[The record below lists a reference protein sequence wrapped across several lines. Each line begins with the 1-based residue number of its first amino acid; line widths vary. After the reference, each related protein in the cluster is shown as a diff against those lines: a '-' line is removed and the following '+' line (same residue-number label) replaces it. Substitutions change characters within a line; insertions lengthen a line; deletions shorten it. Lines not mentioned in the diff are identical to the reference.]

1 MHRVLVPYQPP
12 DDAQTFHTYYEEI
25 HLPSAAELP
34 GQRSLRY
41 TFDVTAAD
49 GTSPY
54 LAVAEAEFDDAESR
68 GAALTS
74 PAGQRV
80 LADTPSY
87 ATGRAIVLTYPI
99 HEAQLRPRTDEP
111 GPPAA
116 SPATSNL
123 SPSGQHTTQEQA
135 R

>member
-68 GAALTS
+68 VPRSHHQQANGCWPTL
-74 PAGQRV
+74 PA
-80 LADTPSY
+80 T
-87 ATGRAIVLTYPI
+87 
-99 HEAQLRPRTDEP
+99 
-111 GPPAA
+111 PPAE
-116 SPATSNL
+116 
-123 SPSGQHTTQEQA
+123 PSS
-135 R
+135 